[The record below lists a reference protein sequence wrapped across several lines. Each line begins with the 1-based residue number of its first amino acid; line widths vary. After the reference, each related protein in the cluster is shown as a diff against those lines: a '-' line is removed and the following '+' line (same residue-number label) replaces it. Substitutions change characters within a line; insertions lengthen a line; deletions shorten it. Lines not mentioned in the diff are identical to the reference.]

1 MMLLICTVL
10 VLNAFLKKSN
20 SVYAIKTCNKYA
32 QSASIY
38 LSMYGYICIGFIE
51 YMLAGRALI
60 DYTHLLLPHD
70 FKKKSCGKLFKIILN
85 ETKNHNKIVML
96 AKIK

>member
-1 MMLLICTVL
+1 MMLLMCTVL

-32 QSASIY
+32 QHVLIY
-38 LSMYGYICIGFIE
+38 LHWIYWD
-51 YMLAGRALI
+51 MLAGRALI
-60 DYTHLLLPHD
+60 DYTHLLLPRD